1 MAEKRQVAIA
11 YTHRILVQRNGHLL
25 HLDLSRPAKGLNV
38 KFAYGDCGI
47 RYVNVVDYIAGARQ
61 PYIAQLPPTD
71 PTPSVE
77 LSYDG
82 WVLPKGGVAFVW
94 VLESELPNTD
104 RKPSTVGS
112 QIER

>member
-1 MAEKRQVAIA
+1 M
-11 YTHRILVQRNGHLL
+11 
-25 HLDLSRPAKGLNV
+25 